1 MKHRLP
7 YLIPY
12 DLSVAGAAETF
23 VSNAYAYDE
32 AGGTGS
38 ASGGTVQSGDTIYD
52 ETSATGA
59 IADGTAQSADTIYDS

>member
-12 DLSVAGAAETF
+12 DLTVAGAETF
-23 VSNAYAYDE
+23 VSSAYTYDD
-32 AGGTGS
+32 ASGTGS
-38 ASGGTVQSGDTIYD
+38 ATGGTVQAGDTIYD

-59 IADGTAQSADTIYDS
+59 IADGTAQPSDVIYDS